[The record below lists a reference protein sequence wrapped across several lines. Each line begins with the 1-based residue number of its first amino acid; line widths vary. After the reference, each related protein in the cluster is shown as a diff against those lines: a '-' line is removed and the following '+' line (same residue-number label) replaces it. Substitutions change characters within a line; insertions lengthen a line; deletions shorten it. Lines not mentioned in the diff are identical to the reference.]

1 MATQPGAGSRWAS
14 VRKRPRK
21 DGTTTY
27 SVSYRLDGIQSSL
40 PFDNEAHANALVALI
55 KAHGSE
61 RALAMHGIQPAR
73 RRRPGRD
80 TSVLTVATWID
91 RHITALSGVE
101 RKTLAEYRRYLTR
114 DIEPTLG
121 QVPLASL
128 RRSDITAWVNQLRE
142 DGASGKTIQ
151 NKMGFLSGCLNAAV
165 RDGHLPANP
174 AIGIRLPRTVR
185 REMCFLTHAEYELL
199 RAAFTERWHPLLDF
213 LVATGARFSE
223 ATALSP
229 ADVDR
234 HNHTVRI
241 NKAWKR
247 IPEGA
252 TRYELGQP
260 KTRRSNRTVD
270 VPADLLDSLDYT
282 GKWLFTTTAGGPI
295 RIYSW
300 RTNVWVPS
308 LAKAKTPDPDHPD
321 RPFLTKPVRI
331 HDLRHTA
338 ASWLLAAGVPLIV
351 VSQHLGH
358 EDTSVTSK
366 IYGHLDRTAGKA
378 AADVMGT
385 LLARKPAKTLND
397 G

>member
-1 MATQPGAGSRWAS
+1 MASDAGSRWAS

-21 DGTTTY
+21 DGTTY
-27 SVSYRLDGIQSSL
+27 SVSYRLDGVQSSL
-40 PFDNEAHANALVALI
+40 PFDNEAHAKALVALI
-55 KAHGSE
+55 KAHGAE
-61 RALAMHGIQPAR
+61 RALSMHGIAPAR
-73 RRRPGRD
+73 RRRTGHD
-80 TSVLTVATWID
+80 TSLLTVAAWID
-91 RHITALSGVE
+91 RHIGNLSGIE

-114 DIEPTLG
+114 DITPTLG

-128 RRSDITAWVNQLRE
+128 RRSDISAWVNQLR
-142 DGASGKTIQ
+142 DAGASGKTIQ

-165 RDGHLPANP
+165 REGHLTANP
-174 AIGIRLPRTVR
+174 AVGIRLPRTVR
-185 REMCFLTHAEYELL
+185 REMCFLTHTEYDLL

-223 ATALSP
+223 ATALTP

-234 HNHTVRI
+234 ENHTVRI

-247 IPEGA
+247 VPDGA
-252 TRYELGQP
+252 VRYELGQP

-270 VPADLLDSLDYT
+270 VPPDLLKRLDYT
-282 GKWLFTTTAGGPI
+282 GQYLFTTSSGGPI

-300 RTNVWVPS
+300 RTNVWAPS
-308 LAKAKTPDPDHPD
+308 LAKAKAEDPDNPD
-321 RPFLTKPVRI
+321 KQRLTKPVRI

-378 AADVMGT
+378 AADVMAK
-385 LLARKPAKTLND
+385 LLQ
-397 G
+397 